1 MDEMYEYLK
10 KKIEEMHRKSE
21 TIATLDYAEI
31 AKLYQMVCFMM
42 QIKKI
47 VNWWDL

>member
-1 MDEMYEYLK
+1 MNEIYEYLK
-10 KKIEEMHRKSE
+10 QKIDEMHKTNQTSVSV
-21 TIATLDYAEI
+21 DYAEI

-47 VNWWDL
+47 ANGWD